1 MRAQSFF
8 PGRQLGLTFGEMS
21 DVWNKYAPT
30 VSSDLKTVRTQV
42 EPLVAPAPGQITTPP
57 TTIPKPVTSPTNLL
71 PAPAYQAS
79 NTPTILAVVI
89 GLGVLGG
96 GGYYLWKSGVF
107 KKKR

>member
-1 MRAQSFF
+1 MPMRAESFF
-8 PGRQLGLTFGEMS
+8 PGRQLGLTFSEMS

-30 VSSDLKTVRTQV
+30 VSSDLKTVRDQV
-42 EPLVAPAPGQITTPP
+42 GPIVGPTATTPA
-57 TTIPKPVTSPTNLL
+57 TQIPKPAVSNML
-71 PAPAYQAS
+71 PAPAHQAS
-79 NTPTILAVVI
+79 STPTVLAVLI